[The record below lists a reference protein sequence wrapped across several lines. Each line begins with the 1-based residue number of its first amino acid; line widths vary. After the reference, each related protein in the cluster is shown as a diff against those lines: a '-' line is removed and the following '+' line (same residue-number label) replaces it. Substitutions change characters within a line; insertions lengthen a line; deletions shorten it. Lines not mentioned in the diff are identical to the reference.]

1 VTAHKQIMR
10 KVIIDTDP
18 GRDDA
23 AAILLALASPEL
35 EVVGIVAVAGNVPLH
50 HTERNARRIVDLSG
64 RSDVPVYAGCERPIA
79 RELVTSEHV
88 HGQTGLAGYEMP
100 EPVMQLESRH
110 GVEFIIETA
119 MSAESG
125 TITLCHIGPLTNIGM
140 ALVKEPRIAGRIRDI
155 VLMGGARAEVGNIT
169 PVAEYNMYVDPEA
182 ADIVLKSGI
191 AITIAPLDVTGLVLA
206 GRERL
211 ARFAK
216 LGNKAG
222 AAIAGLLDFSQT
234 LDLTRWGGIGAPLWD
249 PCAVAYMLQP
259 ELFKGKMVNVCIETA
274 SQLTRGM
281 TVVDWWH
288 ATERPLNA
296 NFLFDVNVEG
306 FFDLLTERFAL
317 LP

>member
-1 VTAHKQIMR
+1 
-10 KVIIDTDP
+10 
-18 GRDDA
+18 
-23 AAILLALASPEL
+23 
-35 EVVGIVAVAGNVPLH
+35 
-50 HTERNARRIVDLSG
+50 
-64 RSDVPVYAGCERPIA
+64 
-79 RELVTSEHV
+79 
-88 HGQTGLAGYEMP
+88 
-100 EPVMQLESRH
+100 
-110 GVEFIIETA
+110 
-119 MSAESG
+119 
-125 TITLCHIGPLTNIGM
+125 
-140 ALVKEPRIAGRIRDI
+140 
-155 VLMGGARAEVGNIT
+155 
-169 PVAEYNMYVDPEA
+169 
-182 ADIVLKSGI
+182 
-191 AITIAPLDVTGLVLA
+191 VTGLVLA